1 MNKTSFSFYF
11 LFSLLFFTTAL
22 AQQTAP
28 LALPNSIYSG
38 KQGKFHVQ
46 SVAIDQERGFVYF
59 SYTDKLIKTDLEG
72 KLLGSV
78 TGLVGHLG
86 DIDFDPETNKIYGS
100 LEFKQDAIGKGIS
113 KTLGV
118 ENQNNTGFY
127 IAVFEASKIT
137 RPNIHAEEED
147 VLKTVFLQEVVKDH
161 LDTVKVNGKKYPHRF
176 ASSGIDG
183 TTLAPAIGKDKNSK
197 KYLYVAYGVY
207 GDTTRNDNDYQVIL
221 QYDISDWDKYG
232 KTLYQDNL
240 HQSGPKKPREKYFV
254 KTGNTTYGIQNLAY
268 DEHTGNLFAAVYKG
282 KKAQFPNYGI
292 FVIDRH
298 QKAQKAKITSDDKKV
313 KVKTLSLLEAGPKDE
328 ASGIRGWHFDK
339 GTTGLRPL
347 GKGYFYIS
355 HPRKTKDGQQE
366 TTLYKYKWIGNENQA
381 FELIQ

>member
-1 MNKTSFSFYF
+1 MNKTKLFFYF
-11 LFSLLFFTTAL
+11 LFSLSFFTQAL
-22 AQQTAP
+22 AQKADP
-28 LALPNSIYSG
+28 LSLPNSIYSG
-38 KQGKFHVQ
+38 KQGRFHVQ

-59 SYTDKLIKTDLEG
+59 SYTDKLVKTDLEG
-72 KLLGSV
+72 NFLGSV

-127 IAVFEASKIT
+127 IAIFDASKIT
-137 RPNIHAEEED
+137 SPNIHAEDED
-147 VLKTVFLQEVVKDH
+147 ILKTVFLKEVVKDH
-161 LDTVKVNGKKYPHRF
+161 LDTVKVNGKKYPYRF

-197 KYLYVAYGVY
+197 KFLYVAYGIY
-207 GDTTRNDNDYQVIL
+207 GDTTRDDNDHQVIL
-221 QYDISDWDKYG
+221 QYDISDWDKYEE
-232 KTLYQDNL
+232 TLYQENL
-240 HQSGPKKPREKYFV
+240 HQSGPEKPREKYFV

-292 FVIDRH
+292 FVINRH
-298 QKAQKAKITSDDKKV
+298 QKARKAHITSDDKKI

-347 GKGYFYIS
+347 GDGYFYIS
-355 HPRKTKDGQQE
+355 HPNKTKDGQQE
-366 TTLYKYKWIGNENQA
+366 TTLYKYKWIGDKNQA
-381 FELIQ
+381 FERIK

>member
-1 MNKTSFSFYF
+1 MNKTNFFFYF
-11 LFSLLFFTTAL
+11 LFSLFFFTQAL
-22 AQQTAP
+22 AQKTDP

-46 SVAIDQERGFVYF
+46 SAAIDQERGFVYF
-59 SYTDKLIKTDLEG
+59 SYTDKLVKTDLEG
-72 KLLGSV
+72 NFLGSV

-113 KTLGV
+113 KKLGV
-118 ENQNNTGFY
+118 DQNSTGFY
-127 IAVFEASKIT
+127 IAVFDASKIT
-137 RPNIHAEEED
+137 KPNISSENDD
-147 VLKTVFLQEVVKDH
+147 VLRTVYLKEVVKDH
-161 LDTVKVNGKKYPHRF
+161 LDTVKVNGKKYPYRF

-221 QYDISDWDKYG
+221 QYDISNWDKYG

-240 HQSGPKKPREKYFV
+240 HQSGPKKPKEKYFV

-268 DEHTGNLFAAVYKG
+268 DEYTGNLFAAVYKG
-282 KKAQFPNYGI
+282 KKNQFPNYSI

-298 QKAQKAKITSDDKKV
+298 QKAQKAKIKSDDKTV

-347 GKGYFYIS
+347 GDGYFYIS
-355 HPRKTKDGQQE
+355 HPKKTKDGQQE
-366 TTLYKYKWIGNENQA
+366 TTLYKYKWIGDKNQA
-381 FELIQ
+381 FERIE

>member
-1 MNKTSFSFYF
+1 MNKTNFFFYF
-11 LFSLLFFTTAL
+11 LFSLFFFTQAL
-22 AQQTAP
+22 AQKADP

-46 SVAIDQERGFVYF
+46 SVALDQERGFVYF
-59 SYTDKLIKTDLEG
+59 SYTDKLVKTDLEG
-72 KLLGSV
+72 KFLGSV

-113 KTLGV
+113 KTLGI

-137 RPNIHAEEED
+137 RPNIHAEEEGI
-147 VLKTVFLQEVVKDH
+147 LKTVFLKEVVKDH

-183 TTLAPAIGKDKNSK
+183 TTLAPAIGKDKNLK

-221 QYDISDWDKYG
+221 QYDISNWDKYG

-240 HQSGPKKPREKYFV
+240 HQSGPEKPREKYFV

-298 QKAQKAKITSDDKKV
+298 QKARKTQITSDDKKV

-347 GKGYFYIS
+347 GDGYFYIS
-355 HPRKTKDGQQE
+355 HPNKTKDGQQE
-366 TTLYKYKWIGNENQA
+366 TTLYKYKWIGDKNQA
-381 FELIQ
+381 FERIE